1 MPKPITPGITPS
13 STVNGYCHC
22 RRISGAVDVD
32 DPGADVDILPDVSQ
46 LVRMEKL
53 SFHGADLLD
62 VVRIGKQ

>member
-13 STVNGYCHC
+13 STVNGYRHC

-62 VVRIGKQ
+62 VVQIGKQ